1 MIGKERTKQMKRK
14 KRNKKE
20 LKEKAEIFALCFI
33 ALIILCIGCHYE
45 ATYVS
50 NNCKVISVT
59 ETSIEVENLN
69 NHVTYECEATGT
81 ENISI
86 NEIICCKF
94 TNECTGTPYDDYW
107 IDYGN
112 HCFWCFVW

>member
-1 MIGKERTKQMKRK
+1 MK
-14 KRNKKE
+14 KRNKIQE
-20 LKEKAEIFALCFI
+20 IKEKAEIFVLCFFG
-33 ALIILCIGCHYE
+33 LIILLLGCHYE

-50 NNCKVISVT
+50 NNCEVISVT

-69 NHVTYECEATGT
+69 NHVSYKCEATET
-81 ENISI
+81 DSI
-86 NEIICCKF
+86 NIGEVLCCKF
-94 TNECTGTPYDDYW
+94 TNECTENNPYDDHF

>member
-1 MIGKERTKQMKRK
+1 MKKK
-14 KRNKKE
+14 KRNKIQK
-20 LKEKAEIFALCFI
+20 LKTKVEIFALCLI
-33 ALIILCIGCHYE
+33 ALVILLIGCHYE

-59 ETSIEVENLN
+59 KTSIEVENLN
-69 NHVTYECEATGT
+69 NHVAYKCKATGT
-81 ENISI
+81 ETIHI
-86 NEIICCKF
+86 GEKICCKF
-94 TNECTGTPYDDYW
+94 TDECTESNPYDDHF

>member
-1 MIGKERTKQMKRK
+1 M
-14 KRNKKE
+14 KRNKNKIQK
-20 LKEKAEIFALCFI
+20 LKEKAEIIILCLI
-33 ALIILCIGCHYE
+33 GLIILLIGCHYE

-59 ETSIEVENLN
+59 ETSIEIENLN
-69 NHVTYECEATGT
+69 NHVAYECEATGT
-81 ENISI
+81 ETIHI
-86 NEIICCKF
+86 GEKICCKF
-94 TNECTGTPYDDYW
+94 TNECTGTPYDDHF